1 MSKINRKILYD
12 KLMAEGKVAEAEHT
26 IQNHPEM
33 REAVKEE
40 APQEDET
47 KSKKKK

>member
-12 KLMAEGKVAEAEHT
+12 KLMAEGKIEEAKHT

-33 REAVKEE
+33 AAKEE
-40 APQEDET
+40 APTET
-47 KSKKKK
+47 KSKGKK